1 MAVMPQSPR
10 MTVQNPNA
18 PAQAVVTRPL
28 WNTPRRLQAALAVL
42 WVGTLLLLL
51 AALTGERQHRQA
63 LQTIGADAAPSIIG
77 AQHVKA
83 GLSDMDAAAADV
95 LLLPQGIP
103 QEAADDRYE
112 ARRLEVTESLT
123 RAAQKVDFGEAER
136 QPLRTVAD
144 ALGTYESDVAQARLL
159 HLRGEPGSRLVYR
172 MTHSEMHD
180 VLLPAADALN
190 QANDHVLEAAYRR
203 QQTTSGL
210 SLTLIWIVGTAL
222 TALLVIIQ
230 IYLFR
235 LTRRTLNLPLLGA
248 TVLTLAFLFYT
259 VGVFSRES
267 DTLRVVKEEAFS
279 SISTLWQTR
288 ATAFDANSEESRWL
302 MDTPQAPQYEQL
314 FYARSA
320 EIATLPAGQ
329 SYESLLA
336 GVGQGDVP
344 DGLQGEI
351 ATEMHASHLP
361 GEQEASREMLR
372 AYGAYDGTDRR
383 IRALE
388 NAGDHAGA
396 VTLCVGERP
405 GQHAWAF
412 AQFDAALG
420 RTLDI
425 NQQSFDAAVADG
437 VHQQAGYE
445 VTAAL
450 ALLATAA
457 LIGLGLRARLRE
469 YAP

>member
-1 MAVMPQSPR
+1 MAVLQQSPST
-10 MTVQNPNA
+10 TVQNPNA
-18 PAQAVVTRPL
+18 LAPAVSAPSA

-42 WVGTLLLLL
+42 WLATLLFLL

-63 LQTIGADAAPSIIG
+63 LQTIGRDAAPSIIG

-112 ARRLEVTESLT
+112 ARRVEVTEGLT
-123 RAAQKVDFGEAER
+123 LAAQKVDFGEAER
-136 QPLRTVAD
+136 QPLRTLAD

-190 QANDHVLEAAYRR
+190 QANDRVLESAYR
-203 QQTTSGL
+203 QQQATSHL
-210 SLTLIWIVGTAL
+210 SLTLIWVIGIVL
-222 TALLVIIQ
+222 TLLLVVIQ
-230 IYLFR
+230 VYLFR

-248 TVLTLAFLFYT
+248 TVITLVFLFYT
-259 VGVFSRES
+259 AILFSRES
-267 DTLRVVKEEAFS
+267 ETLRVVKEEAFS

-314 FYARSA
+314 FNARSA

-329 SYESLLA
+329 SYESLLTGLDQSGIPA
-336 GVGQGDVP
+336 GFQGD
-344 DGLQGEI
+344 L
-351 ATEMHASHLP
+351 ATELHAAHFP
-361 GEQEASREMLR
+361 GEQGAAREMLI
-372 AYGAYDGTDRR
+372 AYGVYDGTDRR
-383 IRALE
+383 MRALE
-388 NAGDHAGA
+388 NAGDHAAA

-405 GQHAWAF
+405 GQHDWAF

-420 RTLDI
+420 RALDI
-425 NQQSFDAAVADG
+425 DQQAFDAAVADG
-437 VHQQAGYE
+437 IRQQAGYD
-445 VTAAL
+445 VFAAL
-450 ALLATAA
+450 ALLAVAA
-457 LIGLGLRARLRE
+457 LIGMGLRARLRE